1 MACFSHT
8 SHIYYHPQYNGRS
21 NAFFERKEVVIL
33 WKTRWNCSFGYEK
46 RRVVVCFKKT
56 EKKNTEEKEKKRL
69 FQSTNKWK
77 KQSNR
82 VKSLMEFMKSVI
94 KDVGSLSCWL

>member
-1 MACFSHT
+1 MLSL
-8 SHIYYHPQYNGRS
+8 
-21 NAFFERKEVVIL
+21 K
-33 WKTRWNCSFGYEK
+33 
-46 RRVVVCFKKT
+46 
-56 EKKNTEEKEKKRL
+56 EKKWLFYGKHDGTVLLAIKKGGLLFVLKKQKKKNSEEKEKKRL